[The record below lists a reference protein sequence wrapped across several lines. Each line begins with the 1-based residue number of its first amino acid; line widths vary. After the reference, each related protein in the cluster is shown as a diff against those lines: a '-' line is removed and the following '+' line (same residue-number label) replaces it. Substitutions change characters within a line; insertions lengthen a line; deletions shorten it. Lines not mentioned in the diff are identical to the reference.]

1 MCLKLYDEPH
11 TDNRKQKMPL
21 KPARCKI
28 TKKQITT
35 SDSLQ
40 LRPSDFHHSVS
51 IAASHLTG
59 AASDWT
65 WKTGRVQIP
74 ITCNS
79 ETVNSVSKM
88 KMLSVISG
96 CSPGGARLSIAGS
109 PLLFGF
115 ALLVTEVV
123 VNDWMVRLLPAHH
136 LLDLHTWPQVRHQ
149 WDKPAA

>member
-51 IAASHLTG
+51 IAASNRCR
-59 AASDWT
+59 
-65 WKTGRVQIP
+65 K
-74 ITCNS
+74 
-79 ETVNSVSKM
+79 
-88 KMLSVISG
+88 
-96 CSPGGARLSIAGS
+96 RLNLENGTSANTNN
-109 PLLFGF
+109 LQL
-115 ALLVTEVV
+115 
-123 VNDWMVRLLPAHH
+123 
-136 LLDLHTWPQVRHQ
+136 
-149 WDKPAA
+149 